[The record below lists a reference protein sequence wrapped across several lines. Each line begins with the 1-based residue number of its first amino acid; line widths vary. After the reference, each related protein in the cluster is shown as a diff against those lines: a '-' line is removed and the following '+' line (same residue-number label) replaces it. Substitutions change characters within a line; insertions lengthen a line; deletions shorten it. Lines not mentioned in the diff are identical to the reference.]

1 MASASGRP
9 SDHVDDMI
17 RNLEQGGGAAG
28 ASGEHAAAA
37 EKKGKKDK
45 DKNVKMIYEDE
56 LSPEERMAMMPRYA
70 YVPAAA

>member
-1 MASASGRP
+1 M
-9 SDHVDDMI
+9 DDMI
-17 RNLEQGGGAAG
+17 RNLEQGGAAAG
-28 ASGEHAAAA
+28 ASGESTAAA